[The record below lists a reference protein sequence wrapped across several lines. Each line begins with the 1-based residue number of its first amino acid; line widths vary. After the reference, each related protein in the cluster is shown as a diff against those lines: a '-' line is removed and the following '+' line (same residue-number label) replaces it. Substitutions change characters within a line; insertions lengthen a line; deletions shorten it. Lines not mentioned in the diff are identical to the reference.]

1 MGKILITGGAGFIGS
16 NLVEAL
22 VMDGEDVR
30 VLDNFSTGKRENIAH
45 LLGQIELIEGDIRD
59 LDLVRKACKGIEY
72 ILHQA
77 ALPSI
82 ARSIE
87 DPATTNGV
95 NTEGTLNLLLAAR
108 EMRVKRLIYASSSS
122 IYGDSPVLP
131 KREEMS
137 PNPLS
142 PYAVSKLCGEYYC
155 RVFNRVYGLEVVI
168 LRYFN
173 VFGPRQDPSSPYS
186 AAIPRFI
193 NRMLDGTPPEIYGDG
208 LQGRDFTYVDN
219 VVQANLLAIRR
230 DGASGQVFNIG
241 CGKETNLLELVDI
254 LNRII
259 GSNLSPTHTEPR
271 PGDVRHSMADISK
284 AKDVL
289 GYMVRV
295 DLKEGLK
302 RTAEWMG

>member
-1 MGKILITGGAGFIGS
+1 
-16 NLVEAL
+16 
-22 VMDGEDVR
+22 
-30 VLDNFSTGKRENIAH
+30 
-45 LLGQIELIEGDIRD
+45 
-59 LDLVRKACKGIEY
+59 
-72 ILHQA
+72 
-77 ALPSI
+77 
-82 ARSIE
+82 
-87 DPATTNGV
+87 
-95 NTEGTLNLLLAAR
+95 
-108 EMRVKRLIYASSSS
+108 
-122 IYGDSPVLP
+122 
-131 KREEMS
+131 
-137 PNPLS
+137 
-142 PYAVSKLCGEYYC
+142 
-155 RVFNRVYGLEVVI
+155 VYGLEVVI

-193 NRMLDGTPPEIYGDG
+193 NRMLDGSPPEIYGDG

-219 VVQANLLAIRR
+219 IVQANLLAIRR

>member
-131 KREEMS
+131 KKEEMS

-193 NRMLDGTPPEIYGDG
+193 NRMLDGSPPEIYGDG

-219 VVQANLLAIRR
+219 IVQANLLAIRR